1 MNPYLPSLGSDI
13 PKDEETSNG
22 KRLIDFSPLEL
33 PLKKPTTNYTHGDP
47 HEFNQIYA
55 NLYGDITVDINHDA
69 ILEEAKQKMKE
80 EYMQDMNDNTL
91 TNSQVYEIINKMDE
105 EEKQHEE
112 GVYTRDE
119 EHEQISFEDHMED
132 MYNNDNDYLIQFI
145 KDIKNTQTKVNQI
158 QIDLPK
164 EKIYDEY
171 IQIILDVM
179 FYGLLKK
186 YHLILT
192 EPLRY
197 SDIEYKPEILEFF
210 KQEYSSNTLV
220 EKIRNFKTE
229 FKEQLLE
236 IYYDINSRIGEPG
249 MNEQVL
255 IGRGITNP
263 TTETTNKFLKY
274 YTDTEETRS
283 VKVKNFTNELINAI
297 VFQYI
302 FGYPVLGLSFDSD
315 LERLKEEQSETEY
328 PFIMKNKFLFGW
340 AGTEMFGLPFGY
352 NLENIKKI
360 PTIID
365 KLYQYK
371 EKVAKNAVLCII
383 RCQFSEWTMKTQ
395 DESMKFQID
404 TTQSMITNY
413 KTIYEQYK
421 LQFPEE
427 KLAEKM
433 NLELNE
439 IEKEDPDFKQEQID
453 AFMQVVKGGEIPND
467 YKYYDYEAKK
477 KIDIF
482 KPLPNNT
489 IRMLQRNYEKK
500 IKNIFMNKKLREEIF
515 QINGKS
521 PIKKNKEID
530 LSKD

>member
-1 MNPYLPSLGSDI
+1 M
-13 PKDEETSNG
+13 
-22 KRLIDFSPLEL
+22 
-33 PLKKPTTNYTHGDP
+33 
-47 HEFNQIYA
+47 
-55 NLYGDITVDINHDA
+55 
-69 ILEEAKQKMKE
+69 
-80 EYMQDMNDNTL
+80 
-91 TNSQVYEIINKMDE
+91 
-105 EEKQHEE
+105 
-112 GVYTRDE
+112 
-119 EHEQISFEDHMED
+119 
-132 MYNNDNDYLIQFI
+132 
-145 KDIKNTQTKVNQI
+145 VNQT
-158 QIDLPK
+158 
-164 EKIYDEY
+164 
-171 IQIILDVM
+171 
-179 FYGLLKK
+179 F
-186 YHLILT
+186 
-192 EPLRY
+192 
-197 SDIEYKPEILEFF
+197 
-210 KQEYSSNTLV
+210 
-220 EKIRNFKTE
+220 
-229 FKEQLLE
+229 
-236 IYYDINSRIGEPG
+236 
-249 MNEQVL
+249 
-255 IGRGITNP
+255 
-263 TTETTNKFLKY
+263 
-274 YTDTEETRS
+274 
-283 VKVKNFTNELINAI
+283 
-297 VFQYI
+297 
-302 FGYPVLGLSFDSD
+302 
-315 LERLKEEQSETEY
+315 
-328 PFIMKNKFLFGW
+328 
-340 AGTEMFGLPFGY
+340 
-352 NLENIKKI
+352 
-360 PTIID
+360 
-365 KLYQYK
+365 QYK